1 MRKRIC
7 LILCLLCLSLRLC
20 FFGAKCFSKT
30 WAINPCG
37 RHHRGGG
44 WAYATYSKDKMMT
57 FFLIESLHEII
68 HCTTYIPSTIVEE
81 ITKTSNDRF
90 FGALSRCFQFHV
102 IFHTEMEKCS
112 DRADHTA
119 PILFLGVLTLI
130 FVFLCVF
137 WCSFFWGKKCIGAI
151 IFTDGTYLFPSIFLM
166 RISNL
171 KTKYI
176 SLQN

>member
-44 WAYATYSKDKMMT
+44 WAYATYSKDMMII
-57 FFLIESLHEII
+57 FLLIKSLYEIV
-68 HCTTYIPSTIVEE
+68 HCATYIPIDYSRRDHKNIQWQ
-81 ITKTSNDRF
+81 F
-90 FGALSRCFQFHV
+90 FGPCQDIFHGPCQDIFHFHV
-102 IFHTEMEKCS
+102 IFHTEMEKCA

-119 PILFLGVLTLI
+119 LILFLGVLTLT
-130 FVFLCVF
+130 FVLLCVF
-137 WCSFFWGKKCIGAI
+137 GAN
-151 IFTDGTYLFPSIFLM
+151 FSRAKSASVL
-166 RISNL
+166 
-171 KTKYI
+171 
-176 SLQN
+176 

>member
-44 WAYATYSKDKMMT
+44 WAYATYSKDMMMI
-57 FFLIESLHEII
+57 FLIESLYEIVHCPIYYSRRDHKNIQWPFFWPCQNIFHFHE
-68 HCTTYIPSTIVEE
+68 
-81 ITKTSNDRF
+81 
-90 FGALSRCFQFHV
+90 

-112 DRADHTA
+112 DLADHTA

-130 FVFLCVF
+130 FVFLC
-137 WCSFFWGKKCIGAI
+137 
-151 IFTDGTYLFPSIFLM
+151 IFLVLIFPRQKCFGAHINTFSM
-166 RISNL
+166 SGVL
-171 KTKYI
+171 VWGY
-176 SLQN
+176 